1 MKILFATTHYYL
13 PQNAGGSESLTHD
26 LCLSLKDKGIDCGV
40 LADLSAAKD
49 LIWLKNRIK
58 NKLSGQACPADYGF
72 GYPVY
77 RGWDP
82 VNGVK
87 EVCAS
92 FRPDIAVALA
102 GKPLLLADAFLH
114 NSIKTVVYLQ
124 DVDFHRHGGEYKA
137 HPLLHYLA
145 NSQFT
150 ADAFQKAFGFEVKV
164 IPPLVRTERYTV
176 TSKRQ
181 KVVFVCPSPLKGVEI
196 AFKLAEANPDIPFLF
211 VESWFI
217 PPEEKQGYLSRASHC
232 PNIGWLPRQRDMR
245 PIYAQA
251 KIMLVPSVCNE
262 AWGRVVTESQAS
274 GIPTLASHRGGLPES
289 VGDGGILL
297 DPDADIDVW
306 QRALNSLWRDD
317 GLYNR
322 YSQAAAAYASRQGI
336 QPHYLA
342 TELIGFLHSI

>member
-1 MKILFATTHYYL
+1 
-13 PQNAGGSESLTHD
+13 
-26 LCLSLKDKGIDCGV
+26 
-40 LADLSAAKD
+40 
-49 LIWLKNRIK
+49 
-58 NKLSGQACPADYGF
+58 
-72 GYPVY
+72 
-77 RGWDP
+77 
-82 VNGVK
+82 
-87 EVCAS
+87 
-92 FRPDIAVALA
+92 
-102 GKPLLLADAFLH
+102 
-114 NSIKTVVYLQ
+114 
-124 DVDFHRHGGEYKA
+124 
-137 HPLLHYLA
+137 
-145 NSQFT
+145 
-150 ADAFQKAFGFEVKV
+150 
-164 IPPLVRTERYTV
+164 
-176 TSKRQ
+176 
-181 KVVFVCPSPLKGVEI
+181 
-196 AFKLAEANPDIPFLF
+196 
-211 VESWFI
+211 
-217 PPEEKQGYLSRASHC
+217 
-232 PNIGWLPRQRDMR
+232 MR